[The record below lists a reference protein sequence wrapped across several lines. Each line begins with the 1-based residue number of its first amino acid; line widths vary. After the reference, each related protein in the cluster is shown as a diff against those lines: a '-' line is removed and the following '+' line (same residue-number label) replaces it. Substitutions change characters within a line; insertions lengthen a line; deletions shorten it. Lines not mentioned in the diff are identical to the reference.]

1 MKEKKKYLFS
11 IIFFVILLVLTFYLL
26 FKNNDITQVFESL
39 KNISYEYIA
48 IGALLIF
55 IYLFTESIYIKIIL
69 KSLHYKIHLWQG
81 FVYSCIEFYFSAIT
95 PSSTGGQPAQAYY
108 MAKDGIPFTK
118 SSVTLLLNTI
128 TFKLVLIFMGIFA
141 IIFYPTLVFNN
152 SILFTIIFI
161 FGIVVNILV
170 IIACFMLMF
179 SKSWIKNIAIFCI
192 NLGAKLRIVKDK
204 EQKIES
210 FYNHLTEYQE
220 SAKYIYEHPIVT
232 IKVCLITFIQ
242 RLAMFSIAYI
252 VYKAFGLTGYSYIE
266 LVVIQI
272 ALALAID
279 SLPLPGGIGASEAMM
294 LLIYNKTFG
303 EAISMPA
310 MLVTRG
316 LGYYL
321 CLIISGVGVLAN
333 HLRIT
338 FKKSK
343 EKENIKEEIND
354 RLL

>member
-1 MKEKKKYLFS
+1 MKSKKKYLLS
-11 IIFFVILLVLTFYLL
+11 VIFFVVLLILTFYLL
-26 FKNNDITQVFESL
+26 FKNNDISQVLSSL

-48 IGALLIF
+48 VGALLIF
-55 IYLFTESIYIKIIL
+55 IYLFTESIYIKLIL
-69 KSLHYKIHLWQG
+69 KSLNQKIHLWQG

-108 MAKDGIPFTK
+108 MAKDDIPFTK

-128 TFKLVLIFMGIFA
+128 TFKLVLIIMGLFA
-141 IIFYPTLVFNN
+141 VIFYPSLIFNN

-161 FGIVVNILV
+161 FGIVVNLLV
-170 IIACFMLMF
+170 IAACLMLMY
-179 SKSWIKNIAIFCI
+179 SKRWVKSIAVFCI
-192 NLGAKLRIVKDK
+192 NLGAKLHLIKSKDK
-204 EQKIES
+204 KLES
-210 FYNHLTEYQE
+210 FYTHLAEYQE
-220 SAKYIYEHPIVT
+220 SAKYIREHLGVS

-242 RLAMFSIAYI
+242 RLAMFSIAFI

-266 LVVIQI
+266 LVIIQV

-279 SLPLPGGIGASEAMM
+279 SLPLPGGIGASEVML
-294 LLIYNKTFG
+294 LLIYNKVFG
-303 EAISMPA
+303 EIVAMPA

-321 CLIISGVGVLAN
+321 CLAISGVVVLIN

-338 FKKSK
+338 FKKSQ
-343 EKENIKEEIND
+343 KEEIMEGINK
-354 RLL
+354 